1 MEERLRLMVDRI
13 YGQILHPLR
22 SVTETVVTLCP
33 PFLEAQKFAY
43 TSPRSSDDSDDAP
56 SDEPPPVFK
65 IPAVMTLPES
75 DQVPNANAI
84 VRVSDDFLLFKGIIP
99 SLTDYLTDP
108 YRAGNLFIRPEVFHM
123 QFAEYCLD
131 RCSGSGIKPPEPE
144 DP

>member
-1 MEERLRLMVDRI
+1 MVDRI

-22 SVTETVVTLCP
+22 SVTETVISICP

-43 TSPRSSDDSDDAP
+43 TSPRPSDGPDDTSSDELPP
-56 SDEPPPVFK
+56 SFK
-65 IPAVMTLPES
+65 IPAVLTLPES
-75 DQVPNANAI
+75 DQIPNAI
-84 VRVSDDFLLFKGIIP
+84 IRVSDDFLLFKDIIP

-108 YRAGNLFIRPEVFHM
+108 YRSGNLFIRPEVFHM

-131 RCSGSGIKPPEPE
+131 RCSGSGIKLPDPE

>member
-1 MEERLRLMVDRI
+1 MEERIRLVIDRI

-43 TSPRSSDDSDDAP
+43 TAPRPSDDSHDAP
-56 SDEPPPVFK
+56 SDEPPPVFS
-65 IPAVMTLPES
+65 IPAFKTLPEC
-75 DQVPNANAI
+75 DQTFI
-84 VRVSDDFLLFKGIIP
+84 LRVSDDFLLFEDIIP

-131 RCSGSGIKPPEPE
+131 RCSGSGIKLP
-144 DP
+144 DPVDP

>member
-1 MEERLRLMVDRI
+1 MEERIRLVIDRI

-22 SVTETVVTLCP
+22 SVTETVVSLCP
-33 PFLEAQKFAY
+33 PFLEAQKFEY
-43 TSPRSSDDSDDAP
+43 TSRRRSDDSDDTP
-56 SDEPPPVFK
+56 SDEPPPVFS
-65 IPAVMTLPES
+65 IPAVVTLPES
-75 DQVPNANAI
+75 GQTPNANAVI
-84 VRVSDDFLLFKGIIP
+84 RVSDDFLLFKDIIP

-131 RCSGSGIKPPEPE
+131 RCSGSGIKLPDPE